1 MLFRSYYELLIGL
14 DMTVFASYY
23 EPWGYTP
30 LESAAFGIPTITTN
44 LAGFGLW
51 VSDSQVD
58 ITNGVAVVN
67 RNDHNYYEA
76 SQAIKSNIETFAAMS
91 EKNVDKARAK
101 ALKIADGCAW
111 EKFVKYYEE
120 AFKIAL
126 QDKNKNTK
134 IKK

>member
-1 MLFRSYYELLIGL
+1 
-14 DMTVFASYY
+14 MTVFASYY

-30 LESAAFGIPTITTN
+30 LESAAFSIPTITTN

-51 VSDSQVD
+51 VSEQEVD

-76 SQAIKSNIETFAAMS
+76 SLAIKDEMEKFAAMNAKEV
-91 EKNVDKARAK
+91 EKTRSKAK
-101 ALKIADGCAW
+101 KIADGCSW
-111 EKFVKYYEE
+111 TKFVKYYEE

-134 IKK
+134 LKNK